1 MYYFISDLHLGY
13 QERSLDKKRED
24 IFLNLLD
31 KISNDCQTLFLVGDI
46 FDYWFEYKTVIP
58 KEFYRTI
65 SALSKLKDKGI
76 KIEYLMGNH
85 DFGHRDFFEKEL
97 DIKIYREDI
106 ERELDG
112 KKFYISHGDGKSH
125 NDLGYKILKKLLR
138 SSWANFLYRI
148 VHPDI
153 GIGVA
158 SGSSKSSRKFTSGK
172 DYGESEGIQDFAFS
186 KIREGFDYVIMG
198 HRHVAEFTVHGDG
211 VYINLGEWFNKPTFG
226 SYSKGKFQLLEVQ
239 DFLSE

>member
-1 MYYFISDLHLGY
+1 MYYFISDIHLGY
-13 QERSLDKKRED
+13 NERSIDKKRED

-31 KISNDCQTLFLVGDI
+31 KIALDCQTLFLVGDV

-65 SALSKLKDKGI
+65 SKLSELKDKGI
-76 KIEYLMGNH
+76 KIEYIMGNH

-97 DIKIYREDI
+97 NIKIYREDI

-125 NDLGYKILKKLLR
+125 KDLGYKLLKKLLR

-148 VHPDI
+148 IHPDI

-158 SGSSKSSRKFTSGK
+158 SGSSKSSRKFTGDK
-172 DYGESEGIQDFAFS
+172 DYGESDGMQDFAFS
-186 KIREGFDYVIMG
+186 KISEGFDFVIMG
-198 HRHVAEFTVHGDG
+198 HRHIAEFTEYENGAYV
-211 VYINLGEWFNKPTFG
+211 NLGEWFERPTFG
-226 SYSKGKFQLLEVQ
+226 VYSGGEFKLLEVQ

>member
-31 KISNDCQTLFLVGDI
+31 KISDDCQTLFLVGDI

-198 HRHVAEFTVHGDG
+198 HRHVAEFTGHGDG

-226 SYSKGKFQLLEVQ
+226 SYSNGKFQLLEVQ